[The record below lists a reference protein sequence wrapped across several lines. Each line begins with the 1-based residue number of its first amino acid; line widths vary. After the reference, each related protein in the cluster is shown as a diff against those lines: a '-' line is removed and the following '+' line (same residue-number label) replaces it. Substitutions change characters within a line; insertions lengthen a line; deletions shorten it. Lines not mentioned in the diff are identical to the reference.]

1 MSYLSNGHYL
11 NEIKLHRHKTGRM
24 ILPRSVKITPEGRYI
39 VEHEPNLED
48 STLTA
53 LRDTDWELLS
63 VEDRIRVSSFS
74 EKQLAEY
81 AFFEHGEIGLTHLT
95 QCVSDNTDQTMAEL
109 VVRYATERH
118 MSFLLAAILIKA
130 LSTQQSLFYYHV
142 TPHDGF
148 KRVKWEPKTVYI
160 PPDPLDPPA
169 KKHRRV
175 RKKPL
180 TAIPKPRKYDLPLCP
195 ICQSPAK
202 LYRCGSHGL
211 FWHVC
216 CLNPNCENYIGL
228 EPMKTER
235 KATIA
240 WTAYVKTFTAKT
252 M

>member
-63 VEDRIRVSSFS
+63 VEDRIRVSSLS
-74 EKQLAEY
+74 EKQLVEY

-95 QCVSDNTDQTMAEL
+95 QCVSDNKDQTMAEL
-109 VVRYATERH
+109 VVRYATERR

-160 PPDPLDPPA
+160 PPDALEPPA

-180 TAIPKPRKYDLPLCP
+180 TTIPKPRKYDLALCP
-195 ICQSPAK
+195 VCQSPAK
-202 LYRCGSHGL
+202 LYRCGGHGL

-240 WTAYVKTFTAKT
+240 WNTYVKK
-252 M
+252 ML